1 MAFTRKF
8 LRDNGVPE
16 ENIDAIMDERTR
28 TLTGYVAEA
37 DVQAR
42 IDAALAD
49 AQANAPTPDIKTTP
63 EYIELQE
70 ERDMLRALGGSD
82 FAGIKPKFREA
93 VYKMLDHGAD
103 AKPIEEQLTA
113 VKENYEEYF
122 LTEPKQPEQPKPQF
136 GGDTKGAMPS
146 GKEAP
151 AFNDVWKFG
160 GKK

>member
-122 LTEPKQPEQPKPQF
+122 
-136 GGDTKGAMPS
+136 
-146 GKEAP
+146 
-151 AFNDVWKFG
+151 
-160 GKK
+160 